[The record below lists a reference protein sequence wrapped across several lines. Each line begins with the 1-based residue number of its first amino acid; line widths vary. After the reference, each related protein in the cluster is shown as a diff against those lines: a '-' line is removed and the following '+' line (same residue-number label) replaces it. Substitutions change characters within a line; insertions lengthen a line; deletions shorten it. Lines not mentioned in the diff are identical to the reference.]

1 MWELSQSHQSHRD
14 TPLPQPSPLAAVGG
28 PVMVPMVQRGVPVP
42 RQAGAFPGHRL
53 PSTAS
58 GGASPRP
65 CSRPC
70 PCPCSRVP
78 VTPLSPSFT
87 PAAFRGTRA
96 GATTRRS
103 CPHVPRAAPSPP
115 RAVPKTPPCPSLW
128 PLCRDRGRT
137 GLAVAPR
144 PPLDPAPGVSRQCRA
159 LAQRSLP
166 AVLRLWLRT
175 KPLSAPVESPWQP
188 VLAPTTPCHVPP
200 GAKGPPNSVHVWP
213 VTLPCTLSCVG

>member
-128 PLCRDRGRT
+128 PLCRDREGR
-137 GLAVAPR
+137 GWRWPRARPWIR
-144 PPLDPAPGVSRQCRA
+144 PPVFPGS
-159 LAQRSLP
+159 
-166 AVLRLWLRT
+166 AV
-175 KPLSAPVESPWQP
+175 PW
-188 VLAPTTPCHVPP
+188 H
-200 GAKGPPNSVHVWP
+200 KGPSRLCCGSGSAQSPFQPLWKVPGSQSWP
-213 VTLPCTLSCVG
+213 PPPPAMCHQGQKAPQTQCMCGR